1 MNVGDIIC
9 AWLLLRQAD
18 IAVEKLATASEKEK
32 PFYEGK
38 IAAAKFFVEHVLP
51 YIAVDRAVI
60 EKTDSAIMELPENAF

>member
-18 IAVEKLATASEKEK
+18 IAAEKLRIASDKEK

-38 IAAAKFFVEHVLP
+38 IVAAKYFIEHVLP

-60 EKTDSAIMELPENAF
+60 EKTDNSLMELSENAF